1 MQHHCYIRKIKGIK
15 FEKEGKKKAS
25 GRGAGKP
32 VPGAKP
38 RGQQAKVP
46 AAEAHPLSGPQEAG
60 GLMLRRPGRTSLGW
74 LERQQSW
81 RRDLAGVWNLLV
93 CWGRMTQAEES
104 QMYLGL
110 GDTV

>member
-1 MQHHCYIRKIKGIK
+1 M
-15 FEKEGKKKAS
+15 S
-25 GRGAGKP
+25 
-32 VPGAKP
+32 GAKP

-81 RRDLAGVWNLLV
+81 RRGLAGVWNLLV

-104 QMYLGL
+104 QMNLGL